1 MLFFV
6 GEWRGGEILK
16 NEEEP
21 EYTEATF
28 VKIAW
33 QQQPGLEHG
42 TAPHTRSPA
51 QPQLP
56 RASPARPA
64 TLPRHSLAQ
73 PRGTAPAV
81 SGGESFTC
89 TVHLRGTEHCCHTHS
104 SPNCGC
110 SPAMPAQ
117 LG

>member
-33 QQQPGLEHG
+33 QQQPGLEHACSG
-42 TAPHTRSPA
+42 PVTLTQHAGSPRLCSQPHPHSP
-51 QPQLP
+51 
-56 RASPARPA
+56 
-64 TLPRHSLAQ
+64 
-73 PRGTAPAV
+73 
-81 SGGESFTC
+81 
-89 TVHLRGTEHCCHTHS
+89 
-104 SPNCGC
+104 
-110 SPAMPAQ
+110 
-117 LG
+117 